1 MTRAFT
7 SSAAQDALAASP
19 QPPRTT
25 LMAVRAM
32 ILDIDAALPVDLN
45 VGRVEESTKWGQ
57 LSYATP
63 DTKST
68 TPIRLGPSK
77 AGDPAIFTHAN
88 RPSCAIFATSPRQI

>member
-1 MTRAFT
+1 
-7 SSAAQDALAASP
+7 
-19 QPPRTT
+19 
-25 LMAVRAM
+25 MAVRAM
-32 ILDIDAALPVDLN
+32 IFDIDAALPVDLN

-88 RPSCAIFATSPRQI
+88 RPSCAIFATSPRQILNLTAIAPFICKSTIRQNWSNSRH